1 MSNTLFMGLF
11 GVAWL
16 TAMAYGVSAWRLL
29 VAVRAAQGRGLA
41 PDAPNVMAEPWRILE
56 YLKWLVTGRYDEV
69 EDDVVRRWAGIAR
82 PLFFLAAPLI
92 LAMFAGVGLGLVQ
105 PT

>member
-11 GVAWL
+11 GITWL
-16 TAMAYGVSAWRLL
+16 IAMAYGLSAWRLL
-29 VAVRAAQGRGLA
+29 VVVKAAQARGIA
-41 PDAPNVMAEPWRILE
+41 PDAPDVLAEPWRIIE
-56 YLKWLVTGRYDEV
+56 YLKWLVTGRYSEV
-69 EDDVVRRWAGIAR
+69 EDETVRRWAGIAR

-92 LAMFAGVGLGLVQ
+92 LGMFAAVGLGLVQ